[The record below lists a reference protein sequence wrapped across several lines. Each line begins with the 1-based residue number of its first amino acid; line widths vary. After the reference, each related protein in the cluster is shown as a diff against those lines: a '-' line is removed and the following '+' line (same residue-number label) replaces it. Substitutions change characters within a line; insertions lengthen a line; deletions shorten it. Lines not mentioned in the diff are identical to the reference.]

1 MFLCAGADLGAGVT
15 SHHSH
20 PTPGAAAYFMLL
32 LCVRLK
38 LFDVALCPSSR
49 CQILATPL
57 HPPRSYV
64 QLLAQTPSMLVRFAR
79 SGSRSHPVALKTPRS
94 ANGFGVCLC
103 SVRGD
108 LLQLRLVEHI
118 VMSLY
123 VCRRLAWHRLLRS
136 ARSPQSTRSI
146 A

>member
-1 MFLCAGADLGAGVT
+1 MFLCAGADLGGVT
-15 SHHSH
+15 ITIVT
-20 PTPGAAAYFMLL
+20 PPGAAAYFMLL

-38 LFDVALCPSSR
+38 LFDVVLCPSLS
-49 CQILATPL
+49 QILATPL
-57 HPPRSYV
+57 HPPSLRSV
-64 QLLAQTPSMLVRFAR
+64 ISPDPLNAR
-79 SGSRSHPVALKTPRS
+79 SLRSLGFPKSPLALKTPRS

-108 LLQLRLVEHI
+108 LLQLRVIEHI
-118 VMSLY
+118 VVSLY

-136 ARSPQSTRSI
+136 VQSPQSTRSI